1 MGTKKRSTLRNNNRD
16 ERRGDFFRDDFDDEE
31 EIRGGVGVVCIRD
44 DEYDDDDASSNDDC
58 EGEFRRRMRKTSLA
72 TSSLPKQEAR
82 RLGRAPLDIIIV
94 VAEIIIII
102 VLDDDDDDGQ
112 ESRRRAARRRYRSR
126 DCDRRERRRRK
137 RRRFVGAFSDDKS
150 GIERNGQS
158 PIYQSALGNVRG
170 DAAGDKNR
178 CREEAHPHAKKKLD
192 IIALVDER
200 IYSRCTTTTTAD
212 GRRNERVCSGTRVRR
227 ETVAGGG
234 GSCDE
239 VVTKETKRGDA
250 VGCQATRRGGGK
262 DGDKDCD
269 DVQLLLGM
277 GVRFF
282 LASI

>member
-1 MGTKKRSTLRNNNRD
+1 MGTKNRSTLRNNNRD
-16 ERRGDFFRDDFDDEE
+16 ERRGDFFRDDFDDDFEDEE

-44 DEYDDDDASSNDDC
+44 DEYDDASSNDDC

-72 TSSLPKQEAR
+72 TSLPQEAR
-82 RLGRAPLDIIIV
+82 RLGRAPLDIIV
-94 VAEIIIII
+94 VVEIIII
-102 VLDDDDDDGQ
+102 VLDDDDDGQ
-112 ESRRRAARRRYRSR
+112 ESRRRARRRYRSR

-158 PIYQSALGNVRG
+158 PIYQSALGKVRG

-178 CREEAHPHAKKKLD
+178 CQEEAHPHAKKKLD
-192 IIALVDER
+192 IIALVDEG

-234 GSCDE
+234 GSRDE

-269 DVQLLLGM
+269 GQSG
-277 GVRFF
+277 RKPRER
-282 LASI
+282 